1 MVSNSPNIKKMNNYH
16 QPQII
21 GHKRKTDL
29 DNNVCLLV
37 RYKLKSRSEEPLL
50 LVACL
55 IGQLMRIIDYEYKKT
70 IAGKKNYFRG
80 WSFTPEID

>member
-1 MVSNSPNIKKMNNYH
+1 MVSNSPNIKNYH

-29 DNNVCLLV
+29 DNNVCLHV
-37 RYKLKSRSEEPLL
+37 RYKLKSRSDEPLM

-55 IGQLMRIIDYEYKKT
+55 IVQLMRIIDYEYKKT
-70 IAGKKNYFRG
+70 IAGKKNFFRG